1 VSRRENRRLAVTRD
15 VDFDDAFAFDDERVG
30 EDARFAEMALEHI
43 AATENAAE
51 MDSFFDTAHDEAE
64 WDARF
69 GGGARQSGF
78 AGVAG
83 DDLAMDFLGASSARR
98 GGRATTRD
106 DLNLPD
112 QAMEDLLGRVAGD
125 RLPENGGLDPFDAR
139 DSQALPEEAPDER
152 GLPPLPLDESDED
165 EDAPYRP
172 DDTDA
177 EAGTGTGTG
186 TGNASGALNVTHS
199 SVAPSPAMLEL
210 EAAARARAGKAV
222 RPRRAGKPR
231 PGTARH
237 RMQTVDAET
246 HLGGGAYRMWLKDA
260 SDTRVR
266 GGRPCFGTAPVSKP
280 TSIGGRPG
288 EDAARGDFF
297 ETLFMG
303 GPRGGVLFRAAARD
317 GEACAGLRAHFHALF
332 EARRQPWPTCA
343 RGARAREPNAEGD
356 GARHPEEALA
366 LEAEALALEAERE
379 VALERDR
386 ERRGKLKHL
395 KRSEALGEVSSDDEG
410 GYKPGPIAMAHG
422 DDDDDVLP
430 PPPMYESD
438 DDDDA
443 LPPRD
448 AFRASGSGLG
458 ARRRRGLSLADL
470 LEGCFVDERDARS
483 FSVSGAAKNAWAAA
497 TGSLRFGSDAGNA
510 PSSIRAASSGD
521 TRSTYGVS
529 QYRLRE
535 SEPSQSAMSLAARGA
550 SAGSVGGSLAPAAY
564 NLMQFLSRGVFT
576 GATRVAS
583 LRALCADNGLR
594 RGSAAR
600 CFYQT
605 LVLAG
610 GGYLDAA
617 QDLSEPY
624 GEILIRP
631 GARWMA
637 EGEKSAEEGGGRK
650 RGADDDDDDDDDGDD
665 DGDGSEPE
673 PSEAPSESEPE
684 PEPEP
689 EPVPARRSK
698 RARRG

>member
-1 VSRRENRRLAVTRD
+1 MTRD

-30 EDARFAEMALEHI
+30 EDARFAEMALDHI
-43 AATENAAE
+43 AATEGAAE
-51 MDSFFDTAHDEAE
+51 MGEMGSFFDTAHDEAE

-78 AGVAG
+78 AGAG

-112 QAMEDLLGRVAGD
+112 QAMEDLLGRIAGD
-125 RLPENGGLDPFDAR
+125 RLPEGGGLDPFDAR

-186 TGNASGALNVTHS
+186 TASGALNVTHS

-288 EDAARGDFF
+288 EDSRTRDDFF

-317 GEACAGLRAHFHALF
+317 GEACAGLKAHFHALF
-332 EARRQPWPTCA
+332 EARREPWPTCA
-343 RGARAREPNAEGD
+343 RGARGGPEQ
-356 GARHPEEALA
+356 RHPEEALA

-410 GYKPGPIAMAHG
+410 GYKPGPITMAHG
-422 DDDDDVLP
+422 DDEDDVLP

-438 DDDDA
+438 DDA
-443 LPPRD
+443 IPPQD

-470 LEGCFVDERDARS
+470 LEGCVVDERDARS
-483 FSVSGAAKNAWAAA
+483 FSVSGAAKNARAAA

-510 PSSIRAASSGD
+510 PSSVRAASSGD
-521 TRSTYGVS
+521 TKSTYGVS

-535 SEPSQSAMSLAARGA
+535 SEPSQSAMSLGARGA

-576 GATRVAS
+576 DGRCVAP

-650 RGADDDDDDDDDGDD
+650 RGADDGDDDDD

>member
-1 VSRRENRRLAVTRD
+1 MTRD
-15 VDFDDAFAFDDERVG
+15 VDFDDAFAFDDERLG
-30 EDARFAEMALEHI
+30 EDARFAEMALERI
-43 AATENAAE
+43 AATENL
-51 MDSFFDTAHDEAE
+51 DHSSFFDTAHDEAE

-125 RLPENGGLDPFDAR
+125 RLPEGGGLDPFGAR

-186 TGNASGALNVTHS
+186 TGTASGALNVTHS

-288 EDAARGDFF
+288 EDSRTHGDFF
-297 ETLFMG
+297 ETLFVG

-422 DDDDDVLP
+422 DDDDDDDVLP

-438 DDDDA
+438 DDA
-443 LPPRD
+443 LPPQD

-470 LEGCFVDERDARS
+470 LEGCVVDERDARS
-483 FSVSGAAKNAWAAA
+483 FSVPGAAKNAWAAA

-535 SEPSQSAMSLAARGA
+535 SEPSQSAMSLGARGA

-576 GATRVAS
+576 GGRCVAP

-594 RGSAAR
+594 RKSAAR

-650 RGADDDDDDDDDGDD
+650 RGADDGDDDGDG

>member
-1 VSRRENRRLAVTRD
+1 MTRD

-125 RLPENGGLDPFDAR
+125 RLPEGGGLDPFDAR

-317 GEACAGLRAHFHALF
+317 GEACAGLKAHFHALF
-332 EARRQPWPTCA
+332 EARREPWPTCA
-343 RGARAREPNAEGD
+343 RGARAREPNAD

-470 LEGCFVDERDARS
+470 LEGCVVDERDARS
-483 FSVSGAAKNAWAAA
+483 FSVSGAAKNARAAA

-521 TRSTYGVS
+521 TKSTYGVS

-650 RGADDDDDDDDDGDD
+650 RGADDGDGDDD

>member
-1 VSRRENRRLAVTRD
+1 MTRD

-30 EDARFAEMALEHI
+30 EDARFAEMALEHSRCP
-43 AATENAAE
+43 E

-186 TGNASGALNVTHS
+186 TGTASGALNVTHS

-260 SDTRVR
+260 SDTRVH

-280 TSIGGRPG
+280 TSIGGR
-288 EDAARGDFF
+288 
-297 ETLFMG
+297 
-303 GPRGGVLFRAAARD
+303 RGG
-317 GEACAGLRAHFHALF
+317 
-332 EARRQPWPTCA
+332 
-343 RGARAREPNAEGD
+343 
-356 GARHPEEALA
+356 
-366 LEAEALALEAERE
+366 
-379 VALERDR
+379 
-386 ERRGKLKHL
+386 
-395 KRSEALGEVSSDDEG
+395 
-410 GYKPGPIAMAHG
+410 
-422 DDDDDVLP
+422 
-430 PPPMYESD
+430 
-438 DDDDA
+438 
-443 LPPRD
+443 
-448 AFRASGSGLG
+448 
-458 ARRRRGLSLADL
+458 
-470 LEGCFVDERDARS
+470 
-483 FSVSGAAKNAWAAA
+483 
-497 TGSLRFGSDAGNA
+497 
-510 PSSIRAASSGD
+510 
-521 TRSTYGVS
+521 
-529 QYRLRE
+529 
-535 SEPSQSAMSLAARGA
+535 
-550 SAGSVGGSLAPAAY
+550 
-564 NLMQFLSRGVFT
+564 
-576 GATRVAS
+576 
-583 LRALCADNGLR
+583 
-594 RGSAAR
+594 
-600 CFYQT
+600 
-605 LVLAG
+605 
-610 GGYLDAA
+610 
-617 QDLSEPY
+617 
-624 GEILIRP
+624 RP
-631 GARWMA
+631 
-637 EGEKSAEEGGGRK
+637 
-650 RGADDDDDDDDDGDD
+650 
-665 DGDGSEPE
+665 
-673 PSEAPSESEPE
+673 
-684 PEPEP
+684 
-689 EPVPARRSK
+689 
-698 RARRG
+698 